1 MRSFRMITAV
11 VVSTVYGIDTPDEEY
26 VRMAE
31 IAMHAFDEFRT
42 PGAFW
47 VEYLPILRYIP
58 GWIPGVKFK
67 KVAKYYKPYVESM
80 IRKPFEV
87 VRDAV
92 VRTRLPFV
100 EKMLMYT
107 QNNGNAF
114 PSIAESLL
122 SKLRSEYGNSPEY
135 FVQEEI
141 ARDTTAVGYSTAID
155 TVSRAPCHVLPC

>member
-1 MRSFRMITAV
+1 MITAV
-11 VVSTVYGIDTPDEEY
+11 VVGTVYGIDTPDEEY

-87 VRDAV
+87 VRDAM
-92 VRTRLPFV
+92 VRTSLP
-100 EKMLMYT
+100 
-107 QNNGNAF
+107 
-114 PSIAESLL
+114 SL
-122 SKLRSEYGNSPEY
+122 GM
-135 FVQEEI
+135 
-141 ARDTTAVGYSTAID
+141 
-155 TVSRAPCHVLPC
+155 C